1 MAPRATYRIQF
12 HKGFT
17 FADAERLL
25 PPFAR
30 LGICHVYASPITTAR
45 AGSMHGYDVTDST
58 RVNPELGGEQAL
70 RKLVAALRG
79 AGLGLIVDI
88 VPNHMAAVATNPWW
102 FDVLRDGPQSRYA
115 PYFDIDWNAENE
127 ALRGKVL
134 LPVLG
139 KPLREAIQANEI
151 KVEGDEVHYFEHR
164 FPLRPDVETS
174 TRLPDLLARQHY
186 RLASWRI
193 ANDAINW
200 RRFFD
205 INELAAMRMEHEP
218 AFEDSHAL
226 IFRLYREGLIDG
238 VRIDHIDGLSDPA
251 AYCRKLRERLD
262 ALSKDRP
269 SSAPHERPYIVVEK
283 ILLRDE
289 TLPTDWSCDGTSGYD
304 FMNDVSAMQHDPGAE
319 TTLNALWTSVSGRSA
334 AFAPEEYAAR
344 REIIARSFSAQLEA
358 CLASFHRLSGMEAAE
373 LT

>member
-17 FADAERLL
+17 FADAERLV
-25 PPFAR
+25 PYFAR
-30 LGICHVYASPITTAR
+30 LGISHVYASPITTAR

-70 RKLVAALRG
+70 RKFVAALRG

-164 FPLRPDVETS
+164 FPLRPDADADASAPLT
-174 TRLPDLLARQHY
+174 DLLARQHY

-205 INELAAMRMEHEP
+205 INELAAMRMEHLP

-226 IFRLYREGLIDG
+226 ILRVYAAGMIDG
-238 VRIDHIDGLSDPA
+238 VRVDHVDGLS
-251 AYCRKLRERLD
+251 
-262 ALSKDRP
+262 
-269 SSAPHERPYIVVEK
+269 
-283 ILLRDE
+283 
-289 TLPTDWSCDGTSGYD
+289 
-304 FMNDVSAMQHDPGAE
+304 
-319 TTLNALWTSVSGRSA
+319 
-334 AFAPEEYAAR
+334 
-344 REIIARSFSAQLEA
+344 
-358 CLASFHRLSGMEAAE
+358 
-373 LT
+373 